1 MRKIAYL
8 SYYAE
13 PGNPENRVVALS
25 ATSKMDYICDALNN
39 IGYTVE
45 IVSGSVS
52 WDEKRAHRGKCK
64 EIRDGVTLRSFS
76 TLPWKGRI
84 NKAISLFWVNWGIA
98 RTLLK
103 MKKDEKVLV
112 YHSLAYMPVINILH
126 KIKRFDLILEVEEVY
141 SDVIGD
147 LKQKEKELR
156 FLMSADGYI
165 FPTKLLNNLINQ
177 TSQKPYAIIHGTYR
191 VEQDKKY
198 RLFNDSLYAESNK
211 MIHCVYAG
219 TLDPRKGGAIAAV
232 AAAEFLPHGYH
243 IHIIGFGSEK
253 EIENIRKTVS
263 QIACRT
269 KCKVSY
275 DGLYYGEEYTKFLQ
289 SCDIGLSTQN
299 PAADFNATSYPS
311 KILSYMANG
320 LRVVSIRIPAVESS
334 SISNK
339 MFYYDEQTPEKIA
352 AAIMAVDF
360 GSEYDSRALIA
371 KLASDFEE
379 KLANLLNN

>member
-1 MRKIAYL
+1 MGKITYI

-13 PGNPENRVVALS
+13 QGNPENRVVALS
-25 ATSKMDYICDALNN
+25 ATTKMDYICDALNN
-39 IGYTVE
+39 IGYTVD

-52 WDEKRAHRGKCK
+52 WDEKKAHRGKCK
-64 EIRDGVTLRSFS
+64 KIRDGVTLRSFS

-84 NKAISLFWVNWGIA
+84 NKAISLFLVNFGIV
-98 RTLLK
+98 RTLLRV
-103 MKKDEKVLV
+103 KKNEKVLV
-112 YHSLAYMPVINILH
+112 YHSLAYMPVIHFLH

-147 LKQKEKELR
+147 LEQKEKELR
-156 FLMSADGYI
+156 FLTSADGYI
-165 FPTKLLNNLINQ
+165 FPTKLLNELLNQ

-198 RLFNDSLYAESNK
+198 RLFNDSIYEESNR

-219 TLDPRKGGAIAAV
+219 TLDPRKGGAIAA
-232 AAAEFLPHGYH
+232 ASAAEFLPCGYH
-243 IHIIGFGSEK
+243 IHIIGFGGEK
-253 EIENIRKTVS
+253 EIENMRKTVS
-263 QIACRT
+263 KIASRT

-275 DGLYYGEEYTKFLQ
+275 DGLYSGEEYTEFLQ

-334 SISNK
+334 AISNE

-352 AAIMAVDF
+352 AAIMSVDLRT
-360 GSEYDSRALIA
+360 EYDSRELIA
-371 KLASDFEE
+371 KLAGDFEE
-379 KLANLLNN
+379 QLANLLNN